1 MTDNSG
7 TNNSGTNNTGTDKSG
22 RGSGSNSGAAP
33 YDFGGP
39 WKPSDIEVA
48 RRGARRKRNQRN
60 SLIAALS
67 SAIVLGSLAIIVIS
81 SPGWATLRDT
91 FFDWAYGVEI
101 LPKVILGFG
110 TNVALTLIAGTLVA
124 INGLAIALLRTSRSA
139 ALTPFRFLAT
149 VYVDVFRGIPMLL
162 VILLVGFGIPALQI
176 KGLTNN
182 VLILG
187 TLAVIITY
195 SAYVAEVIRS
205 GILTVHPSQRAAAR
219 SLGLSHF
226 QTLRHVVLPQALKR
240 VTPPLL
246 NDLVALI
253 KDTGL
258 VSILGVTD
266 AIRAAQIQTSKTFNY
281 TPYVMAAL
289 IFLAIT
295 IPLTRFTDRQL
306 RSAMERESAQVQV

>member
-1 MTDNSG
+1 MAK
-7 TNNSGTNNTGTDKSG
+7 KSG
-22 RGSGSNSGAAP
+22 RSSSRAAP
-33 YDFGGP
+33 SSSYNFGGS
-39 WKPSDIEVA
+39 WSPSEIELA
-48 RRGARRKRNQRN
+48 RRQARRARNKK
-60 SLIAALS
+60 SALIAALS
-67 SAIVLGSLAIIVIS
+67 SFLVLGTLGLVLVT
-81 SPGWATLRDT
+81 SPGWETLRNT
-91 FFDWAYGVEI
+91 FFKWAYGFEI
-101 LPKVILGFG
+101 LPKILLGFT
-110 TNVALTLIAGTLVA
+110 TNATLTVIAGTSVA
-124 INGLAIALLRTSRSA
+124 LIGLAIALLRTSRSP
-139 ALTPFRFLAT
+139 ALTPFRILAT

-182 VLILG
+182 VLVLG

-219 SLGLSHF
+219 SLGLSNF

-266 AIRAAQIQTSKTFNY
+266 AVRAAQIQTAKTFNY
-281 TPYVMAAL
+281 TPYVMAAI
-289 IFLAIT
+289 IFLLVT
-295 IPLTRFTDRQL
+295 IPLTRWTDRML
-306 RSAMERESAQVQV
+306 RNSYERENAVGQA